1 LSILTSADRFRYELE
16 KLVEADIDRLKDTL
30 SLGFL
35 DDYAQYKAIAGRI
48 AGLRAAIDFCHEA
61 EKRCNLSGEGE

>member
-1 LSILTSADRFRYELE
+1 MSILTSADRFRYELE
-16 KLVEADIDRLKDTL
+16 KLSEAEIDRLKDTL

-35 DDYAQYKAIAGRI
+35 DDFSQYKLISGKI
-48 AGLRAAIDFCHEA
+48 AGLRAALDLCNEA